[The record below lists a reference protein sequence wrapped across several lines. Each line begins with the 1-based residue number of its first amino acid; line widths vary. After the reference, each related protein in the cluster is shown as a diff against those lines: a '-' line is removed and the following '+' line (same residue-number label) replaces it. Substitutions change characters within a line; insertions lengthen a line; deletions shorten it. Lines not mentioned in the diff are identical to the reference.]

1 MNELNSHTIEALLK
15 KLDKE
20 DHYFGLGMAETLEN
34 CHTEEE
40 RDNAIQSASNRQR
53 KTATIR
59 SWLIELFIDFC
70 RAEGR
75 EIPKPPQQKKQRSTD
90 IHCVCEVCK
99 ERKRQLEAEE
109 AAEAEKE
116 VQ

>member
-15 KLDKE
+15 KLDQE
-20 DHYFGLGMAETLEN
+20 DSDFGLGMVVTLEN

-40 RDNAIQSASNRQR
+40 HDMVIQSAVE
-53 KTATIR
+53 R
-59 SWLIELFIDFC
+59 SRDAHAVRVWLTGLFRDFC

-75 EIPKPPQQKKQRSTD
+75 EIPKPPQPKKQRSTD
-90 IHCVCEVCK
+90 IHCCCEICQ